1 MWRQKLTEI
10 KEGDDVRE
18 EPHAGQ
24 ARGERARQAED
35 NVGEERETRLEIRK
49 KTTTRKISQQGNGS
63 KVKLAKYKNDIKTSN
78 REHQRKAPVR
88 ESQDA
93 AKCPESAEETR

>member
-10 KEGDDVRE
+10 KEGDDKRK
-18 EPHAGQ
+18 EPHVGQ

-35 NVGEERETRLEIRK
+35 NIGEERETRLEIRK

-63 KVKLAKYKNDIKTSN
+63 KVKLAKYKMTLKLKTVN
-78 REHQRKAPVR
+78 
-88 ESQDA
+88 
-93 AKCPESAEETR
+93 TRGKPQ

>member
-1 MWRQKLTEI
+1 MLDRQEE
-10 KEGDDVRE
+10 KEHGKQRIMSGKRE
-18 EPHAGQ
+18 KRDLGSE
-24 ARGERARQAED
+24 
-35 NVGEERETRLEIRK
+35 K

-93 AKCPESAEETR
+93 AKCPESTEEETR